1 MRKPKV
7 LSAADELKRLRRKAI
22 AERHHNEFRRLWR
35 LIPGQPLTEEL
46 QFHPERRWRFDF
58 AHQETKTAIEI
69 EGGVFS
75 GGRHTRGKGFSDDCE
90 KYNAADA
97 LGWRIQR
104 LTPDMIHVRKL
115 SEISGLIRKRSAGV
129 AFTLL
134 DWAGQESKP
143 IGR

>member
-1 MRKPKV
+1 MSKPKV

-35 LIPGQPLTEEL
+35 LIPGPTLTEEL
-46 QFHPERRWRFDF
+46 KFHSERKWRFDF
-58 AHQETKTAIEI
+58 AHEPTKTAIEI

-104 LTPDMIHVRKL
+104 LTPDMIHFRTL
-115 SEISGLIRKRSAGV
+115 NLIADLIRQRSGALPRSFKEWAAG
-129 AFTLL
+129 
-134 DWAGQESKP
+134 ESKTN
-143 IGR
+143 G